1 MTELKGRV
9 LCVDDEPHVLRAL
22 QWLLKGNFEVH
33 TAGSAAEGMQLL
45 ERYDF
50 DVVVSDQRMPG
61 VTGVEFLQYVRGR
74 APRAMRILL
83 TGYSDIDAIVRSINE
98 SEVYRFATKPWNIRA
113 LPALIAEA
121 AEIARATPEE
131 VVAATGPG
139 KEGGSV
145 ARQEA
150 AGGLDLRMSE
160 SILLIDDSPDA
171 RGVVTQAVGDTVP
184 VLQAS
189 SPAEAR
195 AILRKQPVGVVL
207 SDVRVG
213 GTDVTSLVK
222 LIKQESPEIVAVV
235 LSREEDAG
243 TIIGMINQGQV
254 FRFLR
259 KPLSPGLLKSA
270 IDAALRRH
278 RELAGSALLRRR
290 QKVEPIESD
299 ADPLPAAERMVTE
312 LSGPLP
318 EGAQTDGLRSAA
330 HPSASASSAGSPGGP
345 AARLIAKLRRLVRP
359 ESASE

>member
-1 MTELKGRV
+1 MTELKGRI

-22 QWLLKGNFEVH
+22 QWLLKGDFEVH
-33 TAGSAAEGMQLL
+33 AAGSAAEGMQLL
-45 ERYDF
+45 ERHDF

-61 VTGVEFLQYVRGR
+61 VTGVEFLQYVRSR

-131 VVAATGPG
+131 VVAATEPEKG
-139 KEGGSV
+139 GGSV
-145 ARQEA
+145 ARQETA
-150 AGGLDLRMSE
+150 AGFDLRMSE

-195 AILRKQPVGVVL
+195 AILQKQPVGVVL

-213 GTDVTSLVK
+213 GSDVTSLVK
-222 LIKQESPEIVAVV
+222 LIKQERPEIVAVV

-278 RELAGSALLRRR
+278 RELVGNAWLRRR

-299 ADPLPAAERMVTE
+299 ADTLATAGRMGTE
-312 LSGPLP
+312 LSGCRP
-318 EGAQTDGLRSAA
+318 EGAHGQRSAA
-330 HPSASASSAGSPGGP
+330 HPIAPAPSAGSSAGL
-345 AARLIAKLRRLVRP
+345 AARLIAKLGKLVRSGP
-359 ESASE
+359 ASE